1 MNLFMGR
8 LLTPAVSLSFK
19 QRRDSAAV
27 RLAVRLPV
35 ILLIHVSSRVNN
47 SMSFLGIHKP
57 LGVFGLSGF
66 FHAHAKWTGVD
77 LITCAALTTYG
88 SSPTPV
94 YIGSID

>member
-1 MNLFMGR
+1 MILFMGR

-19 QRRDSAAV
+19 QRRDLAAV

-57 LGVFGLSGF
+57 LGVVGLSGF

-77 LITCAALTTYG
+77 LITYG